1 MARGLE
7 TSSTRLLLGESG
19 ATVSVMFTQIDS
31 LSTDTDAVDSD
42 GPYHL
47 KLSSVIGRLKAP
59 TIRLCLASI
68 RVETIELRLKLQ
80 TTL

>member
-1 MARGLE
+1 
-7 TSSTRLLLGESG
+7 
-19 ATVSVMFTQIDS
+19 MFTQIDS

-59 TIRLCLASI
+59 TIRPFIYLCLASI

-80 TTL
+80 TTLKRDKYNYLWWKS